1 MIKEKILFQNK
12 KSKKIYFNYLPTKK
26 KKNDKNKN
34 IISNKKSKIKIRLN
48 YKYKKKLQN
57 KVHNLN
63 DFN

>member
-48 YKYKKKLQN
+48 YIKLIF
-57 KVHNLN
+57 KISL
-63 DFN
+63 